1 MPSKKLLAIVGRHA
15 PLVRVS
21 AKPRNDPRTVFQM
34 RTIVMAT
41 QKGGAGKS
49 TLSIGLALAAQE
61 AGHIVRL
68 IETDKQ
74 GTLSNWQCRRGLAEP
89 IVEAVYDARA
99 IERRLEALE
108 RGGVT
113 LTVIDTAAGINA
125 TNTAAIRYADLCM
138 IPSRPSV
145 ADIEAT
151 AATLSV
157 ARAWRTP
164 FVFIL
169 NQTPIRS
176 GHRVNDATAA
186 FDQEAPRDIA
196 DVLAQ
201 PFIVMRNDHQDAL
214 AAGRGVTEYAPSSKS
229 AEEIRALWRW
239 TQTKLSGSVIA
250 DEEREAFAEV
260 EFPIAL
266 TRTSLKGTAERPL
279 PTWADN
285 NISWDAGL

>member
-1 MPSKKLLAIVGRHA
+1 MTIRGAQGPQSSKFTIRSSYGTVALTIINHSCAMVDGGDSALRDLPPPRPAPERSMPSKKLLAIVGRHA

-113 LTVIDTAAGINA
+113 LTIIDTAAGINA
-125 TNTAAIRYADLCM
+125 TNTAAIRSAVPPPRSTRKRRAISPTCSPNPSSSCATTTRM
-138 IPSRPSV
+138 RWRRAVASPNMPRQASRP
-145 ADIEAT
+145 
-151 AATLSV
+151 
-157 ARAWRTP
+157 
-164 FVFIL
+164 
-169 NQTPIRS
+169 
-176 GHRVNDATAA
+176 
-186 FDQEAPRDIA
+186 
-196 DVLAQ
+196 
-201 PFIVMRNDHQDAL
+201 
-214 AAGRGVTEYAPSSKS
+214 K
-229 AEEIRALWRW
+229 
-239 TQTKLSGSVIA
+239 
-250 DEEREAFAEV
+250 
-260 EFPIAL
+260 
-266 TRTSLKGTAERPL
+266 
-279 PTWADN
+279 
-285 NISWDAGL
+285 

>member
-1 MPSKKLLAIVGRHA
+1 MH
-15 PLVRVS
+15 
-21 AKPRNDPRTVFQM
+21 
-34 RTIVMAT
+34 TIVMAT
-41 QKGGAGKS
+41 QKGGSGKS

-61 AGHIVRL
+61 AGHVVRL

-74 GTLSNWQCRRGLAEP
+74 GTLSNWQCRRGLAAEP
-89 IVEAVYDARA
+89 TVEAVYNARD

-113 LTVIDTAAGINA
+113 LTIIDTAAGISAA
-125 TNTAAIRYADLCM
+125 TTSAIRYSDLCM

-145 ADIEAT
+145 PDIEAT

-169 NQTPIRS
+169 NQTPIRA
-176 GHRVNDATAA
+176 GHRVSEATAA
-186 FDQEAPRDIA
+186 LDGEAPRDIA

-214 AAGRGVTEYAPSSKS
+214 AAGLGVTEYAPSSKS
-229 AEEIRALWRW
+229 AEEIRALWQW
-239 TQTKLSGSVIA
+239 TEIKLNGGAIA
-250 DEEREAFAEV
+250 DEERASAYPDV
-260 EFPIAL
+260 EFPIVL
-266 TRTSLKGTAERPL
+266 TPASARKSIEPATERPL
-279 PTWADN
+279 ITWADT